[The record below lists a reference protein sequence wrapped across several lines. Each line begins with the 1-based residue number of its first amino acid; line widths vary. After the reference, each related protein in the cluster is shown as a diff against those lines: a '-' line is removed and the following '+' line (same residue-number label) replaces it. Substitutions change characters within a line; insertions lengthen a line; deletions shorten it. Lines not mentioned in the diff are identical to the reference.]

1 MRVHFHLRRSGRLID
16 GPCQDLIVLLLRCPV
31 CHAHLRSDGNAAACA
46 RGHTFDRAR
55 EGYLNLLPVQQKNSL
70 NPGDD
75 AAMVAARSEFLDAGY
90 YEPLRVAL
98 VRVLADVR
106 PTDLLDC
113 GCGEGWYSTALSR
126 TAAATTA
133 LDISK
138 DAIKR
143 AARRDRAITW
153 LVASSADIPLMD
165 ASVDAIAAIFSPIH
179 VAEAA
184 RVLKAQGSLVVAA
197 PDEKHLLELRAAL
210 YPQVRPHQPHKWLDS
225 LAPTF
230 TLLRDSRVQFPIDLP
245 DHAAVNAL
253 LKMTPYYW
261 RAERQR
267 RTQVEALT
275 GLSTQA
281 DFRILHFVRE
291 A

>member
-70 NPGDD
+70 NPGDN
-75 AAMVAARSEFLDAGY
+75 AAMVGARSEFLDAGY

-106 PTDLLDC
+106 PTDLLDS

-153 LVASSADIPLMD
+153 LVASM
-165 ASVDAIAAIFSPIH
+165 
-179 VAEAA
+179 
-184 RVLKAQGSLVVAA
+184 
-197 PDEKHLLELRAAL
+197 
-210 YPQVRPHQPHKWLDS
+210 DS

-267 RTQVEALT
+267 RAQVEALT

>member
-1 MRVHFHLRRSGRLID
+1 M
-16 GPCQDLIVLLLRCPV
+16 PLLRCPL
-31 CHAHLRSDGNAAACA
+31 CHDQLLCDVNGAACA
-46 RGHTFDRAR
+46 QGHRFDRAR
-55 EGYLNLLPVQQKNSL
+55 EGYFNLLPVQHKRSL

-75 AAMVAARSEFLDAGY
+75 AAMVAARTTFLEAGY
-90 YEPLRVAL
+90 YEPLRAAL
-98 VRVLADVR
+98 VSTLAPLR
-106 PTDLLDC
+106 AAQLLDS
-113 GCGEGWYSTALSR
+113 GCGDGWYTTALS
-126 TAAATTA
+126 TAAAVTTA

-143 AARRDRAITW
+143 AAKRDRAITW

-165 ASVDAIAAIFSPIH
+165 ASVDAIVAIFSPVHI
-179 VAEAA
+179 VEAT
-184 RVLKAQGSLVVAA
+184 RVLKSRGSLLVAA
-197 PDEKHLLELRAAL
+197 PDEKHLWELRAAL
-210 YPQVRPHQPHKWLDS
+210 YPRVRPHQPHKWLEN

-230 TLLRDSRVQFPIDLP
+230 TLLRQSRVRFPIDLP
-245 DHAAVNAL
+245 DHATVNAL

-267 RTQVEALT
+267 RAQVEALT

-281 DFRILHFVRE
+281 DFRVLHFVRE

>member
-1 MRVHFHLRRSGRLID
+1 M
-16 GPCQDLIVLLLRCPV
+16 PLLRCPL
-31 CHAHLRSDGNAAACA
+31 CHAQLLSDGKGAACA
-46 RGHTFDRAR
+46 QGHTFDRAR
-55 EGYLNLLPVQQKNSL
+55 EGYLNLLPVQQKSSL

-90 YEPLRVAL
+90 YEPLRAAL

-113 GCGEGWYSTALSR
+113 GCGEGWYTTALSR
-126 TAAATTA
+126 TAAATIG

-143 AARRDRAITW
+143 AAKRDRAITW
-153 LVASSADIPLMD
+153 LVASGADIPVID
-165 ASVDAIAAIFSPIH
+165 AAVDAIMTIFSPIH

-184 RVLKAQGSLVVAA
+184 RVLKAQGSLVMAA

-210 YPQVRPHQPHKWLDS
+210 YPQVRPHQPYKWLAN

-230 TLLRDSRVQFPIDLP
+230 TLRRESRVQYPIDLP
-245 DHAAVNAL
+245 DNAAVNAL

-267 RTQVEALT
+267 RAQVEALT

>member
-1 MRVHFHLRRSGRLID
+1 MA
-16 GPCQDLIVLLLRCPV
+16 LLRCPL
-31 CHAHLRSDGNAAACA
+31 CHAQLLPDAHGAACA

-55 EGYLNLLPVQQKNSL
+55 EGYLNLLPVQHKSSL

-75 AAMVAARSEFLDAGY
+75 AAMVAARTEFLEAGY
-90 YEPLRVAL
+90 YEPLRAAL
-98 VRVLADVR
+98 VDTLAPLR
-106 PTDLLDC
+106 AAELLDS
-113 GCGEGWYSTALSR
+113 GCGDGWYTTALSA
-126 TAAATTA
+126 TAAATAA

-143 AARRDRAITW
+143 AAKRDRAITW
-153 LVASSADIPLMD
+153 LVARSADIPLMD
-165 ASVDAIAAIFSPIH
+165 ASVDAIAAIFSPVH

-184 RVLKAQGSLVVAA
+184 RVLKARGSLVVAA
-197 PDEKHLLELRAAL
+197 PDEKHLWELRAAL
-210 YPQVRPHQPHKWLDS
+210 YPQVRPHQPHKWQAN

-230 TLLRDSRVQFPIDLP
+230 TLLRESGVQFAIDLP
-245 DHAAVNAL
+245 DNAAVNAL

-267 RTQVEALT
+267 RAQVEALP